1 MKKKRLLA
9 WCCCAP
15 LAAFAPVLA
24 VGQSWPARPITLV
37 VPSTAASTPDIVA
50 RLLGQRLG
58 EQLGQ
63 QVVAVNRPGAGG
75 NVGSESVARA
85 QPDGYTLLLGSIANT
100 TTPHMMRSLGYK
112 LDELAPVSSVA
123 AAPDLLVVHPS
134 VPAQTVSELIDWLK
148 SRSATPA
155 AIAGPG
161 STPHLSME
169 LLRRMTGVDI
179 TIVPHQG
186 GGPLIQNL
194 VGGQIPFGFSTSVT
208 VIPRVKGGQLRALG
222 ISSARR
228 IASLPDVPALAEA
241 GLDGFD
247 VTAWFGLFVPAKT
260 SAPIID
266 RLADETRKALQTLE
280 VRNRLTELG
289 AEPLGSTPAEFAA
302 YVNAEYAKW
311 GKLVAEAGIRLD

>member
-1 MKKKRLLA
+1 MLKQLRIALWGVALAVLAPSLA
-9 WCCCAP
+9 WSQA
-15 LAAFAPVLA
+15 
-24 VGQSWPARPITLV
+24 WPSRPMTLV

-50 RLLGQRLG
+50 RLLAQKLS

-100 TTPHMMRSLGYK
+100 TTPHMMSKLGYK
-112 LDELAPVSSVA
+112 LEELTPVSSVA
-123 AAPDLLVVHPS
+123 AAPDILVVHPS
-134 VPAQTVSELIDWLK
+134 VSASNVSEFVTWLK
-148 SRSATPA
+148 SKTATPG

-169 LLRRMTGVDI
+169 LLRRMTGADI

-194 VGGQIPFGFSTSVT
+194 VGGQIPFGFTTSVT
-208 VIPRVKGGQLRALG
+208 AIPRIKGGQLRALAT
-222 ISSARR
+222 SSGKR
-228 IASLPDVPALAEA
+228 IGSLPDLPTLAESGMA
-241 GLDGFD
+241 GFD

-260 SAPIID
+260 PAPIVQ
-266 RLADETRKALQTLE
+266 RLAEETRKAMQAADA
-280 VRNRLTELG
+280 RARLIDLG
-289 AEPLGSTPAEFAA
+289 AEPLGSTPEEFAR
-302 YVNAEYAKW
+302 YVNDEYAKW
-311 GKLVAEAGIRLD
+311 GKLIAEAKIQLN

>member
-1 MKKKRLLA
+1 MLALALALLA
-9 WCCCAP
+9 PVCAT
-15 LAAFAPVLA
+15 
-24 VGQSWPARPITLV
+24 GQVWPNRPMTLV

-50 RLLGQRLG
+50 RLLAQRLS
-58 EQLGQ
+58 EQFGQ

-100 TTPHMMRSLGYK
+100 TTPHMMASLGYK

-134 VPAQTVSELIDWLK
+134 VAARTVQELIAWLK
-148 SRSATPA
+148 SQSATPGA
-155 AIAGPG
+155 VAGPG

-169 LLRRMTGVDI
+169 LLRSMTGADI

-194 VGGQIPFGFSTSVT
+194 VGGQIPFGFTTSVT
-208 VIPRVKGGQLRALG
+208 AVPRIKSGQLRALAT
-222 ISSARR
+222 SSGKR
-228 IASLPDVPALAEA
+228 IGSLPELPTLAES
-241 GLDGFD
+241 GFPGFD

-260 SAPIID
+260 PTAIID
-266 RLADETRKALQTLE
+266 RLSDEVRKALDSQD
-280 VRNRLTELG
+280 VRARLADLG
-289 AEPLGSTPAEFAA
+289 AEPLGSTPQAFGAH
-302 YVNAEYAKW
+302 VSAEYAKW
-311 GKLVAEAGIRLD
+311 GKLIAAAKIQLK